1 MTQERLNELKQSILA
16 DLRSLIHR
24 HGELHDQFL
33 EAALESEIY
42 KLRSV
47 VDVIDTAISTADSAT
62 QGITD
67 EDVTH
72 DLEVNGW
79 FIHDC
84 TCQNEPVRGEAI
96 KAHNRIATRLNRRPT
111 AEEVAQIKPECEICK
126 PDVMEGNP
134 ITWKH
139 SDGYVGDGK
148 FSSAGRIA
156 SHCPNCGKEL
166 TKNG

>member
-111 AEEVAQIKPECEICK
+111 AEEVAQIDRAITELT
-126 PDVMEGNP
+126 DVMLGGISWKSQCLA
-134 ITWKH
+134 ITALHKMK
-139 SDGYVGDGK
+139 GV
-148 FSSAGRIA
+148 
-156 SHCPNCGKEL
+156 
-166 TKNG
+166 